1 MYFYGAFAILLNLG
15 TIFYFVVCKKVFS
28 PMTNK
33 KWIIIFCTIVF
44 GFLFFEFLGSCGKH
58 DPWLYPEELSNLTKL
73 EGNLRLTHFANGNS
87 YYLEIEERVAYPLKF
102 VYLSPMTRF
111 AKYEDEYATVWKK
124 DRYVYQMEIK
134 GNIVFSINEVNDKIL
149 FFNLAGIID
158 DLMWLW
164 VILSSMFRA
173 MS

>member
-28 PMTNK
+28 PMTDK
-33 KWIIIFCTIVF
+33 KWIIIFCTVIF

-73 EGNLRLTHFANGNS
+73 EGNLRLTHFVTGNS
-87 YYLEIEERVAYPLKF
+87 YYLEIEECMAYSLKF
-102 VYLSPMTRF
+102 VCLTPITRF
-111 AKYEDEYATVWKK
+111 AKYEDEYVTVWKK
-124 DRYVYQMEIK
+124 DRYIYQMEIK